1 MRRNL
6 QKGLALVLLFAL
18 FAAGVPLRAAAKKSA
33 GSGKEPL
40 TVTREFHPFDWNA
53 YTDSPY
59 VRLGA
64 HEYAGSYGSEL
75 SKEQKQLYD
84 ALEGYYLDSG
94 KNFSSGRTDA
104 LTFVYPQAYTANT
117 EETYSFLKN
126 ELLLNSSYAYWAFVY
141 DHPEAY
147 WAGSVRMSLNGTKSD
162 GIYRMESAG
171 FDISEKYA
179 GAKSQTELYR
189 TGVETAAAKIRAEAA
204 SAGRE
209 HIVKAIHDYL
219 CSRLSYNYEALKR
232 ENAEN
237 PAYRYAYSNG
247 AVFTGKNSVVCQ
259 GYAEAFKVL
268 ADQFGI
274 PCADIVGTTQ
284 SGTHMWNYVQMEDQN
299 WYAVDCTWDDQNP
312 IGYAYFLCGADSEG
326 LSGSF
331 REEHTEKPCFS
342 ENEDIVFIYPPLAQD
357 AYELSACVHRVCGWR
372 TVKAPDCITEGRSEK
387 VCRSCGA
394 AVDAKAI
401 PATKNLTDG
410 CTLNIGRNLWTYTGA
425 AIRPEAALL
434 CNGKAVEA
442 GCYQIDYF
450 DNVKAGF
457 ARVLVTG
464 RNGYRGTLTGS
475 FVIQKAD
482 SSIWLTGATEVYS
495 GNEVRVPKAEH
506 SGSSGF
512 ITYTYYTDAACTSR
526 TSESAHKA
534 SAPGAA
540 PRYAGTYYVKAALEA
555 DENYNGAVSS
565 PVKLVITK
573 GTASVRLKPKT
584 AAYTGRAVSVDKAT
598 VTFGAGK
605 VTYTYYTDKK
615 CTKKTSR
622 RENGSSGTGKAPKL
636 IGTYYVKAAVAENG
650 NCYGAVSRAV
660 KLVIKKGTPVIRLT
674 GKTAAYTGSAVSV
687 GKAKVTG
694 GAGKI
699 TYVYYTD
706 AKCTRKTSKPKNGSS
721 GAGKDPKYAG
731 IYYVRALSASNSK
744 YTGAKSNTVKLIIR
758 PGRASISGAKNI
770 PGRKIKIKW
779 PAKTGTGTASGMKY
793 IVEYSTDKKFKSD
806 VEQAVVSGNKT
817 SCTISGLKR
826 GRTYYV
832 RIKAYSVKQKTY
844 GKAGKIKAVKITR

>member
-18 FAAGVPLRAAAKKSA
+18 FSAVPLRAAAKKSA
-33 GSGKEPL
+33 GPAKEPF
-40 TVTREFHPFDWNA
+40 TVTREFHPFDWNS
-53 YTDSPY
+53 YTDSPH
-59 VRLGA
+59 VRLGL
-64 HEYAGSYGSEL
+64 HGYAGSYGSEL
-75 SKEQKQLYD
+75 STEQKQLYD
-84 ALEGYYLDSG
+84 ALEDYYLDSG

-104 LTFVYPQAYTANT
+104 LTFVYPQAYTADT
-117 EETYSFLKN
+117 EDAYSFLKN

-147 WAGSVRMSLNGTKSD
+147 WAGSVRMSLNGTKSG
-162 GIYRMESAG
+162 GIYRVESTG
-171 FDISEKYA
+171 FDISEKYD

-189 TGVETAAAKIRAEAA
+189 TGVEKAAAEVRAEAA
-204 SAGRE
+204 SADRE

-219 CSRLSYNYEALKR
+219 CSRLSYNYDALKGG
-232 ENAEN
+232 NTEN
-237 PAYRYAYSNG
+237 PAYRYVYSNG
-247 AVFTGKNSVVCQ
+247 AVFTGKSSVVCQ

-274 PCADIVGTTQ
+274 PCADIVGTTK
-284 SGTHMWNYVQMEDQN
+284 SGIHMWNYVQMEDQN

-312 IGYAYFLCGADSEG
+312 IRHTYFLCGADSEG
-326 LSGSF
+326 LNGTF
-331 REEHTEKPCFS
+331 REEHAEKPCFS
-342 ENEDIVFIYPPLAQD
+342 ENEDIVFSYPPLAQY
-357 AYELSACVHRVCGWR
+357 AYELSVCVHRVCQWKN
-372 TVKAPDCITEGRSEK
+372 VQVPDCITEGRSEK
-387 VCRSCGA
+387 VCKSCGA
-394 AVDAKAI
+394 VVDTKSV
-401 PATKNLTDG
+401 PATKNLADG
-410 CTLNIGRNLWTYTGA
+410 CTLNVRQSLHTYTGA
-425 AIRPEAALL
+425 AIRPEVALL
-434 CNGKAVEA
+434 CNGQAVEA
-442 GCYQIDYF
+442 DCYQTDYF

-457 ARVLVTG
+457 ARVLITG

-475 FVIQKAD
+475 FIIQKAD

-495 GNEVRVPKAEH
+495 GNVIKVPKAEH
-506 SGSSGF
+506 SGSSGT
-512 ITYTYYTDAACTSR
+512 ITYTYYTDAACTTR

-534 SAPGAA
+534 SAPGEA
-540 PRYAGTYYVKAALEA
+540 PRYAGTYYVKAVLEA

-573 GTASVRLKPKT
+573 GKASVKLKPKT
-584 AAYTGRAVSVDKAT
+584 AGYTGKAVSIDKAA
-598 VTFGAGK
+598 VTDGAGK

-615 CTKKTSR
+615 CTKKTSKQKS
-622 RENGSSGTGKAPKL
+622 GSSGPGKAPKL
-636 IGTYYVKAAVAENG
+636 IGTYYVKAAVAENA
-650 NCYGAVSRAV
+650 NCYSAVSKAV

-674 GKTAAYTGSAVSV
+674 EKTAAYTGRAISV
-687 GKAKVTG
+687 EKAKVTG

-706 AKCTRKTSKPKNGSS
+706 AKCTRKTSKSKNGAS
-721 GAGKDPKYAG
+721 GSGKAPKYAG

-744 YTGAKSNTVKLIIR
+744 YTSARSNTVKLIIC
-758 PGRASISGAKNI
+758 PGKASISSAKNI
-770 PGRKIKIKW
+770 SGRKIKVKW
-779 PAKTGTGTASGMKY
+779 PAKTGTGAASGTKY

-806 VEQAVVSGNKT
+806 MEQEIVSGSKT

-844 GKAGKIKAVKITR
+844 GKASKIKAVKITR